1 MGEFLFSK
9 WIIPQLTKPD
19 ENGITINCLLS
30 SNTKNCMKIIST
42 IFKKIYKGIFFNSY
56 TETDY
61 TLFNHYIVEI
71 IPEMNIFFKSLI
83 DVSLPKQ
90 IEDLLNKYLTNN
102 LLDNILDPEEINIEY
117 NFFSENSEEL
127 VNLHCVCFNV
137 TDILAIWRLFKSEKE
152 NFKQDIIFYKSLE
165 KLNYQEIY
173 LCEITK
179 NEFNTKYFLIFDTIY
194 NQEKIKYLSMDKLS
208 YTFTDDI
215 KNNEFVLQRI
225 KFCIKLVL
233 RGLNLINKK
242 VYSLLVDSDTNEKFL
257 EIINK
262 IIQIE
267 EELFE
272 EHLSDKIPLT
282 WYSLFMTNNIKNIP
296 PEFQSDNYNKLY
308 EEIFSEASEQINF
321 LKEKSNILITKYG
334 INMRCAEKLI
344 ERSQRDFVVMKKI
357 EKFLRIE
364 NFLQKANIEACIR
377 YNKRDNKPC
386 IGGNASDKKN
396 YQDE

>member
-30 SNTKNCMKIIST
+30 TNTKNSMKIICT

-102 LLDNILDPEEINIEY
+102 LVDNILDPEEINIEY

-165 KLNYQEIY
+165 KLNYQE
-173 LCEITK
+173 
-179 NEFNTKYFLIFDTIY
+179 
-194 NQEKIKYLSMDKLS
+194 
-208 YTFTDDI
+208 
-215 KNNEFVLQRI
+215 
-225 KFCIKLVL
+225 
-233 RGLNLINKK
+233 NL
-242 VYSLLVDSDTNEKFL
+242 
-257 EIINK
+257 
-262 IIQIE
+262 
-267 EELFE
+267 
-272 EHLSDKIPLT
+272 
-282 WYSLFMTNNIKNIP
+282 MKNIRM
-296 PEFQSDNYNKLY
+296 E
-308 EEIFSEASEQINF
+308 
-321 LKEKSNILITKYG
+321 
-334 INMRCAEKLI
+334 
-344 ERSQRDFVVMKKI
+344 
-357 EKFLRIE
+357 
-364 NFLQKANIEACIR
+364 
-377 YNKRDNKPC
+377 
-386 IGGNASDKKN
+386 
-396 YQDE
+396 

>member
-30 SNTKNCMKIIST
+30 TNTKNSMKIICT

-102 LLDNILDPEEINIEY
+102 LVDNILDPEEINIEY

-165 KLNYQEIY
+165 KLNYQESY
-173 LCEITK
+173 LCEISK
-179 NEFNTKYFLIFDTIY
+179 NEFNTKFFLIFDTIY

-242 VYSLLVDSDTNEKFL
+242 VYSLLVDSDTNERFL

-296 PEFQSDNYNKLY
+296 PEYQSDNYNKLY
-308 EEIFSEASEQINF
+308 EEIFSEASDQINF

-377 YNKRDNKPC
+377 YNKRENKPC
-386 IGGNASDKKN
+386 IGGNVSDKKN